1 MVRRPPSCTLT
12 DTLFP
17 YTTLFRPGLALGMAA
32 LDEHRAA
39 VREHRLLTA
48 EGIEFGQVRC
58 RDHRAVEQ
66 RPERPDRR
74 VIGEHR
80 SARRDDRG
88 VQDRMSTRLNS
99 SH

>member
-1 MVRRPPSCTLT
+1 MAVLGIDPRR
-12 DTLFP
+12 FP
-17 YTTLFRPGLALGMAA
+17 ARDLALAGFEQTVDHGLALGMAA
-32 LDEHRAA
+32 LDEQRAA

-80 SARRDDRG
+80 SEEHTSELQSLMRI
-88 VQDRMSTRLNS
+88 SY
-99 SH
+99 